1 MPPQQAADLA
11 WDSGLIGRTADGKPS
26 GWAAADPVTLQA
38 AGDAKLLVLAGEPI
52 NEPVVAQGPFVMN
65 TEAEIR
71 QAMMDYRTGR
81 FGAIA

>member
-1 MPPQQAADLA
+1 MRGIWFEEYERLYNEAEDGDPDPQ
-11 WDSGLIGRTADGKPS
+11 
-26 GWAAADPVTLQA
+26 
-38 AGDAKLLVLAGEPI
+38 
-52 NEPVVAQGPFVMN
+52 VV